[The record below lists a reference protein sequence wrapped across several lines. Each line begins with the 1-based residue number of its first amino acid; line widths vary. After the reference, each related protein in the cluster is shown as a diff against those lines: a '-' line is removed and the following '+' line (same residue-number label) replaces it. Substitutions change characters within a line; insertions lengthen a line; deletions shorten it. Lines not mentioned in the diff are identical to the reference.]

1 MTNQTPGVRN
11 VMQCDGLRAESCHN
25 HGAGHELLAI
35 QARVIA
41 ATPSKWRDGIV
52 QQVTHDGWI
61 AVTLLESASNTTQVS
76 SAQDINTAQVD
87 ATEATVWL
95 WNHAD
100 RVDVLPVG
108 TPVAV
113 HSIYHALAI
122 GREHV
127 NVLVATP
134 LD

>member
-11 VMQCDGLRAESCHN
+11 VMQCDGLSADTCHN

-35 QARVIA
+35 QARVVA

-52 QQVTHDGWI
+52 RQVSRDGWI
-61 AVTLLESASNTTQVS
+61 AVALLDDA
-76 SAQDINTAQVD
+76 AQVD
-87 ATEATVWL
+87 APEATVWL

-100 RVDVLPVG
+100 RVNALPVG

>member
-11 VMQCDGLRAESCHN
+11 VMQCDGLHSDTCHN

-52 QQVTHDGWI
+52 QQVTRDGWI
-61 AVTLLESASNTTQVS
+61 AVTLLESET
-76 SAQDINTAQVD
+76 NTAQVD

-134 LD
+134 LS